1 MGVFVTAQVLAA
13 RCGCSEKTVLAH
25 VRQMEREG
33 HHVRARIGRPV
44 QINYNAFMAWAFPGW
59 KEEGDTWSSN
69 SADCDAETYPCRFAN
84 YQEEKAVISQL
95 KKGTA

>member
-1 MGVFVTAQVLAA
+1 MWVTAKMLAA
-13 RCGCSEKTVLAH
+13 EIGCSEKTIQAH
-25 VRQMEREG
+25 ARQMERDG
-33 HHVRARIGRPV
+33 HPVKSKIGRPA
-44 QINYNAFMAWAFPGW
+44 QYNREAFLRDVFPGW
-59 KEEGDTWSSN
+59 EEGETWSSN